1 MRLPEPAACRSLE
14 ALVDCG
20 SCLAGPL
27 VDRLTDAQPKLLVAV
42 PAGPGRPAALHCT
55 PSASAAPYL
64 RLDASPSPEQCI
76 VWCAIYLP
84 LWLSAAARAVGSHGR
99 RRDGQTMRYCGA
111 NCSVERRE
119 EVVIYRCLSKLASS
133 SLSPMPLLGVCK

>member
-1 MRLPEPAACRSLE
+1 M
-14 ALVDCG
+14 DCG

-27 VDRLTDAQPKLLVAV
+27 VDRLTDAQPKLLVAA

-84 LWLSAAARAVGSHGR
+84 LWLSAAAKRGR
-99 RRDGQTMRYCGA
+99 ESRETPRQADGKTMRYCGA
-111 NCSVERRE
+111 HCSVERRE